1 MHGLKIKYAL
11 WTMEGHQVSSS
22 QLLCHIRRVFHQ
34 CTDLYKHTNFP
45 KGKSL
50 ACCSRQC
57 GQRISESNRELGI
70 FGGHFMLTLKFWSK
84 IRTIPHYLE
93 GHQLGA
99 TISWKSSNFP
109 AATPLPILNRCLRC
123 ERGTYQCTSVSK
135 LVNSTSVPH

>member
-1 MHGLKIKYAL
+1 MLCGLWRVIKCLAANCCAIFV
-11 WTMEGHQVSSS
+11 EFFISV
-22 QLLCHIRRVFHQ
+22 HIFV
-34 CTDLYKHTNFP
+34 DKHTNFP

-93 GHQLGA
+93 GHQLGGN
-99 TISWKSSNFP
+99 NFLEVKQFP
-109 AATPLPILNRCLRC
+109 CSYTTA
-123 ERGTYQCTSVSK
+123 
-135 LVNSTSVPH
+135 NS